1 MMHSKRG
8 AIALMITLFFIIAIS
23 VSLGIALKQVKSVST
38 EVSKQKF
45 AMQSS
50 VIVDDV
56 LNLLKSSPE
65 LDAIDSVDSLFI
77 FLSEAAFIPFESS
90 GVKMLIEIKSAR
102 SKLNIN
108 TLVDVN
114 GSKAVPNSP
123 RVNALSQY
131 MALYNVNPSYTDM
144 IVDSMSK
151 IKADNSYYSDIFN
164 ENPYLFRDYIAS
176 RKHLEAINDFY
187 TKTYNDNSLQK
198 INFENLFSFSKER
211 NSKVDLNYA
220 TKETWR
226 LLLGCDEL
234 RAEQL
239 SLGAGAYSTE
249 ADLGLSPQEV
259 LALHRFSVEYLQM
272 FLDVKVT
279 IESGDLSSE
288 LRFEYDMN
296 QKKGSNFVY
305 EI

>member
-1 MMHSKRG
+1 MTHSKRG

-23 VSLGIALKQVKSVST
+23 ISLGIALKQVKSVST
-38 EVSKQKF
+38 EISKQKF

-50 VIVDDV
+50 ILVDDV
-56 LNLLKSSPE
+56 LNLLKTSPDLE
-65 LDAIDSVDSLFI
+65 AINSVDTLFI

-108 TLVDVN
+108 TLVDIK
-114 GSKAVPNSP
+114 GSALVPNP
-123 RVNALSQY
+123 AKVEALSQY
-131 MALYNVNPSYTDM
+131 MAHYNVNPSYTDM

-176 RKHLEAINDFY
+176 RKHLETINDFY
-187 TKTYNDNSLQK
+187 AKTYNENTLQK
-198 INFENLFSFSKER
+198 INFEKLFSFSKQR
-211 NSKVDLNYA
+211 DSKIDLNYA

-239 SLGAGAYSTE
+239 SLGAGAYAVE
-249 ADLGLSPQEV
+249 ADLGLAPEEI
-259 LALHRFSVEYLQM
+259 LALHRFNVAYLEM

-279 IESGDLSSE
+279 IQSAHLSSE

-296 QKKGSNFVY
+296 KKKGSNFVY

>member
-1 MMHSKRG
+1 MTHSKRG

-50 VIVDDV
+50 ILVDDV
-56 LNLLKSSPE
+56 LNLLKTSPDLE
-65 LDAIDSVDSLFI
+65 AINSVDTLFI

-108 TLVDVN
+108 TLVDIK
-114 GSKAVPNSP
+114 GSALVPNP
-123 RVNALSQY
+123 AKVEALSQY
-131 MALYNVNPSYTDM
+131 MAHYNVNPSYTDM

-176 RKHLEAINDFY
+176 RKHLETINDFY
-187 TKTYNDNSLQK
+187 AKTYNENTLQK
-198 INFENLFSFSKER
+198 INFEKLFSFSKQR
-211 NSKVDLNYA
+211 DSKIDLNYA

-239 SLGAGAYSTE
+239 SLGAGAYAVE
-249 ADLGLSPQEV
+249 ADLGLAPEEI
-259 LALHRFSVEYLQM
+259 LALHRFNVAYLEM

-279 IESGDLSSE
+279 IQSAHLSSE
-288 LRFEYDMN
+288 LRFEYDMSK
-296 QKKGSNFVY
+296 KKGSNFVY

>member
-176 RKHLEAINDFY
+176 RKHLEAINNFY
-187 TKTYNDNSLQK
+187 AKTYNENSLQK

-259 LALHRFSVEYLQM
+259 LALHRFSVEYFQM